1 MNLNLKKEKKIGLII
16 LGSALVIAAFL
27 ISYNPESFKKSLADI
42 KKEKEA
48 AMQAEKFSIQEENKD
63 IGVLNTEDLSML
75 LTGKKPPENLTEKF
89 ADNLASGFIGSNPEG
104 IIEGQEI
111 KVPDA
116 QVLLNQIANE
126 QIKSIDESLFVIQ
139 KDLKISY
146 NNSQENIYNYYESYK
161 EIIAKYS
168 QKMKMGDNLEMFVE
182 TINPDYLSLIP
193 GYLQKLIDE
202 LKNLTVPSDFSIL
215 HQDGINLFISEK
227 TIFNS
232 MLEVDED
239 PLKAASALMT
249 LEELFK
255 KFNDLDA
262 NFIQVLKNHGFQIQY
277 Q

>member
-27 ISYNPESFKKSLADI
+27 IYYNPESFKKSLADI

-255 KFNDLDA
+255 KFDDLDA

>member
-1 MNLNLKKEKKIGLII
+1 MNLNL
-16 LGSALVIAAFL
+16 
-27 ISYNPESFKKSLADI
+27 

-161 EIIAKYS
+161 EIVAKYS
-168 QKMKMGDNLEMFVE
+168 QKMKMRDNLEMFVE

-255 KFNDLDA
+255 KFDDLDA